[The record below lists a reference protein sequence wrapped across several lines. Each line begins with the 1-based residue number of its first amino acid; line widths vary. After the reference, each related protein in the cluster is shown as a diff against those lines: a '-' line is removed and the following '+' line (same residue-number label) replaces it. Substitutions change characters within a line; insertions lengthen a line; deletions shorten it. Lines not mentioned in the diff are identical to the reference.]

1 MSEKITDSNFND
13 VIAQNAL
20 AVIEFGATWCGPCR
34 MMAPIIDELATA
46 YAGKAFI
53 GNADVEE
60 CPDATEL
67 YAIVVCPPFCFLKTA
82 NCYPINLSEQ
92 RKKKFWRT
100 KLTLWC
106 KPTEILLSHF

>member
-46 YAGKAFI
+46 YAGKAFV
-53 GNADVEE
+53 GKADVEE

-67 YAIVVCPPFCFLKTA
+67 YAIRSVPTILFFKNGELLPDKFVGATQKKVLEDK
-82 NCYPINLSEQ
+82 INSLV
-92 RKKKFWRT
+92 
-100 KLTLWC
+100 
-106 KPTEILLSHF
+106 